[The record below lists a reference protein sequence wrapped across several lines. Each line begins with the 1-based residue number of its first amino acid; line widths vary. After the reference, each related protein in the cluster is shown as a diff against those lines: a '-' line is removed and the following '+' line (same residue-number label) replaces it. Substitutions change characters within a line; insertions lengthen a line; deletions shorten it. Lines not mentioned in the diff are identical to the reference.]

1 MKTRREFA
9 AALLAAM
16 VSTWT
21 GCAPA
26 QQEPVAGIRPGPK
39 DEVPMLALWINS
51 HGMRAGE
58 SRGPELRFAI
68 WEDGRVLCAKDPEKG
83 GTTLCAGTITLEQ
96 VALLKKQVNASA
108 IFSLKRYSYLVPDAP
123 VHCLIANADGRQQIL
138 YWDERD
144 TPNYGINVDLKPEAV
159 AFKECWKQVKQAG
172 LKRLNK
178 ELPELPATES
188 FQVPKSWYL
197 K

>member
-1 MKTRREFA
+1 MKTRREFV
-9 AALLAAM
+9 AALLAAIA
-16 VSTWT
+16 WT

-26 QQEPVAGIRPGPK
+26 QQEPVAGIRPDPK
-39 DEVPMLALWINS
+39 DELPMLALWINS
-51 HGMRAGE
+51 HGN
-58 SRGPELRFAI
+58 SRTQGKAPELCFAI
-68 WEDGRVLCAKDPEKG
+68 WEDGRVLCAQDLDKG
-83 GTTLCAGTITLEQ
+83 GTPLRAGTITLEQ
-96 VALLKKQVNASA
+96 VALLKKQLNASG

-138 YWDERD
+138 YWDEHD
-144 TPNYGINVDLKPEAV
+144 SPNYGINVDLKPEAV
-159 AFKECWKQVKQAG
+159 AFKACWKQLKSDG

-178 ELPELPATES
+178 DLPELPATES